1 MTGESELHDIL
12 IKGGTVI
19 DGSGA
24 PAAPLDVTI
33 DATRI
38 SGLHKHSDSKASVTI
53 DAAGMIVCPGFIDIH
68 SHSELYLLCNPLAE
82 SKIRQGVTTE
92 LVGNCGMSP
101 APVIGAAKDILDES
115 ARMLDIKV
123 DWVTLDEYLL
133 RLLNLRTSVN
143 VASLIGA
150 GMLRASVIGTKDV
163 RADTEQLRKM
173 NQLLADAML
182 QGAFG
187 LSSGLIYAPGC
198 YSDTKELVSL
208 ASTSA
213 SVGGLYTSHIR
224 GEGRTLV
231 AAVQE
236 AIQIGRE
243 APTRVEISHH
253 KACGKSSWGVVN
265 QTLKMIED
273 ARASGVDVAFD
284 VYPYTASSTSL
295 DTILPPW
302 AREGDKDAILARI
315 VDPEKRKKICE
326 EFKNTSDTWE
336 DIAAETG
343 WDNIILVGF
352 KKGPNLKFENQS
364 VAQIAAALGKNP
376 DETALDLIVDEE
388 LHLSAIFHEI
398 DENDVMKVISHPLGS
413 IGSDGEAE
421 APYGPS
427 GKSATHPRAYG
438 AFPRVIRRYVIE
450 KGLLSLEE
458 AIRKM
463 TSLPA
468 ERIGL
473 TDRGVLAR
481 GMAADIV
488 IFDPKKI
495 RDMATFEDSHRYPEG
510 ITNVIVNGAVTID
523 DCEHTKER
531 AGQVLRHSTR
541 VS

>member
-1 MTGESELHDIL
+1 MNSIL

-19 DGSGA
+19 DGTGA
-24 PAAPLDVTI
+24 PAAPVDVAIDSTKISGLFGHSDSEAVITI
-33 DATRI
+33 DA
-38 SGLHKHSDSKASVTI
+38 S
-53 DAAGMIVCPGFIDIH
+53 GMIVCPGFVDIH

-92 LVGNCGMSP
+92 LVGNCGVSP
-101 APVIGAAKDILDES
+101 APLIGAAKEYFDEAAELLDV
-115 ARMLDIKV
+115 DV
-123 DWVTLDEYLL
+123 DWVTLDEYML
-133 RLLNLRTSVN
+133 RVQNLRTSVN

-150 GMLRASVIGTKDV
+150 GMLRAGVIGGRDV
-163 RADTEQLRKM
+163 RADKEHLDRM
-173 NQLLADAML
+173 NRLLAEAML

-198 YSDTKELVSL
+198 YSDTQELVSL

-213 SVGGLYTSHIR
+213 AFGGLYTSHIR

-253 KACGKSSWGVVN
+253 KACGRSSWGAVN

-302 AREGDKDAILARI
+302 AREGDRNAILARLK
-315 VDPEKRKKICE
+315 DPETRMRIRA
-326 EFKNTSDTWE
+326 EFKNSSDTWE

-343 WDNIILVGF
+343 WENISLVGF
-352 KKGPNLKFENQS
+352 KKESNKRFENKS
-364 VAQIAAALGKNP
+364 VAEVAAEIGKSA
-376 DETALDLIVDEE
+376 DDTALDLIADED
-388 LHLSAIFHEI
+388 LHLGAIFHEI
-398 DENDVMKVISHPLGS
+398 DESDVMKVISHPLAS

-421 APYGPS
+421 APYGPT

-438 AFPRVIRRYVIE
+438 AFPRVIRRYVVE
-450 KGLLSLEE
+450 KRLLTLEE

-463 TSLPA
+463 TSWPA

-473 TDRGVLAR
+473 TDRGILAK
-481 GMAADIV
+481 GMAADVV
-488 IFDPKKI
+488 IFDPEKI

-510 ITNVIVNGAVTID
+510 IVNVIVNGAVTID
-523 DCEHTKER
+523 NGEHTKER
-531 AGQVLRHSTR
+531 AGQVLRHSPR

>member
-1 MTGESELHDIL
+1 MHDIL
-12 IKGGTVI
+12 IKGGMVI

-24 PAAPLDVTI
+24 PAAPLDVAI
-33 DATRI
+33 DATKI
-38 SGLHKHSDSKASVTI
+38 SGLLKHSDSRATVTI
-53 DAAGMIVCPGFIDIH
+53 DAAGMVVCPGFIDIH

-101 APVIGAAKDILDES
+101 APAIGAAKDYLEES
-115 ARMLDIKV
+115 ARMLDVDV

-163 RADTEQLRKM
+163 SADKEQLGRM

-182 QGAFG
+182 EGAFG

-198 YSDTKELVSL
+198 FSSTQELVSL

-213 SVGGLYTSHIR
+213 SLGGLYTSHIR

-231 AAVQE
+231 SAVQE

-253 KACGKSSWGVVN
+253 KACGKSSWGFVN

-284 VYPYTASSTSL
+284 VYPYTASSTTL
-295 DTILPPW
+295 DTILPLW
-302 AREGDKDAILARI
+302 AREGDKETILARLE
-315 VDPEKRKKICE
+315 DPEKRKRICE
-326 EFKNTSDTWE
+326 EFKNSSDTWE

-352 KKGPNLKFENQS
+352 KRESNRRFENKS
-364 VAQIAAALGKNP
+364 VAQIAATLGKSP
-376 DETALDLIVDEE
+376 DETALDLIADEE
-388 LHLSAIFHEI
+388 LHLAAIFHEI
-398 DENDVMKVISHPLGS
+398 DENDVMKVMSHPLAS

-450 KGLLSLEE
+450 KGLFSLEE

-463 TSLPA
+463 TSWPA

-473 TDRGVLAR
+473 ADRGVLAR
-481 GMAADIV
+481 GMAADVV
-488 IFDPKKI
+488 IFDPEKI

-510 ITNVIVNGAVTID
+510 IASVIVNGAVTID
-523 DCEHTKER
+523 NSEHTKER
-531 AGQVLRHSTR
+531 AGQVLRHSPR
-541 VS
+541 VA